1 MVYRAS
7 FFRVRVVLPLS
18 QAIWLHFGA
27 VGFLLSPGFPP
38 LLPPLISQPR
48 PPPPLLCC
56 VWLPELALRRFRAR
70 IGTLLPPLIR
80 WSSSAP
86 ALQSSPSSPSTP
98 SDSSRSLDRFVL
110 LHRFVSRQ
118 LDLFVGQLA
127 SCAAQLSSMVGSAPR
142 STWLCGLAP
151 WSARLCESARL
162 LWVAPLLPQLRW
174 VSCFTDLA
182 CFFC

>member
-98 SDSSRSLDRFVL
+98 CDSSRSLDRFVL

-118 LDLFVGQLA
+118 IGRHQLDLFVGQLA
-127 SCAAQLSSMVGSAPR
+127 SCAAQLSSVVGSAPR
-142 STWLCGLAP
+142 STWLCGSAPRSARLLGLAP
-151 WSARLCESARL
+151 RSARLCGL
-162 LWVAPLLPQLRW
+162 AP
-174 VSCFTDLA
+174 
-182 CFFC
+182 